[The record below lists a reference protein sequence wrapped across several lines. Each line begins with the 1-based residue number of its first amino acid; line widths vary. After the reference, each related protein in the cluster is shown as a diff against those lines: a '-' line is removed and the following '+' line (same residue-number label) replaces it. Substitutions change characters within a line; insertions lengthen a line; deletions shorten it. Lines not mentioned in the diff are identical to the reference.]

1 MKINYLRNIMYKTM
15 ETIEIF
21 SHYKVGSKQY
31 TDHIGATLESE
42 RTGNK
47 IEEIWYELQ
56 TLS

>member
-1 MKINYLRNIMYKTM
+1 MYKTM